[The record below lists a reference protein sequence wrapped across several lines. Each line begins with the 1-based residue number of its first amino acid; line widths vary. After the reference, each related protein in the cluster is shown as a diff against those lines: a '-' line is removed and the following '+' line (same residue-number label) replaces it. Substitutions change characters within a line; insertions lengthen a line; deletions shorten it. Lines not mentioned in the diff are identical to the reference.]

1 MQSDTA
7 VAQSIREATRD
18 AEARFRAANPKSEAQ
33 FEQACRVL
41 PGGNT
46 RIITYYPPFPLTFTR
61 GEGAYLWDLDGHR
74 HTDLVGDQS
83 AALYG
88 HSHPVI
94 LDAIRRALDGGITLG
109 GPNTYETELAA
120 LICRRFPSID
130 LVRFCNSGT
139 EANVLAL
146 ATARAVTRRSKI
158 MAFEGGFHGGVLSFA
173 RGGGLIN
180 VPFPTV
186 LAPYNDPAAAV
197 ALIEREAANLAA
209 VIVEPMMGGGGCIPG
224 DREFLGALREACTRH
239 GVVLVF
245 DEVMTSRLSP
255 GGRQAAIGVTPDL
268 TTLGKYVGGGLSF
281 GAFGGRADIMARF
294 DQRRPDYLHHPG
306 TFNNNVCTMAAGLA
320 GLARVFTAEA
330 AVDLNRRGDA
340 LRERLSGLGAERGVP
355 LQAIG
360 VGSLMNLHFHAGPI
374 RSPAD
379 TALGNIELRNLLH
392 LELLG
397 RGFYLARRGFI
408 ALSLPLTDRDI
419 DGFVSSLADVLDG
432 FAKLL
437 GS

>member
-1 MQSDTA
+1 MESGTA
-7 VAQSIREATRD
+7 VAESIREATRG
-18 AEARFRAANPKSEAQ
+18 AEARFRAANPKSAER

-46 RIITYYPPFPLTFTR
+46 RIITYYPPFPLTFSR
-61 GEGAYLWDLDGHR
+61 GEGAYLWDVDGHR
-74 HTDLVGDQS
+74 YTDFVGDQS

-94 LDAIRRALDGGITLG
+94 LDAIRGALNGGITLG
-109 GPNTYETELAA
+109 GPNLYEAEFAA

-146 ATARAVTRRSKI
+146 ATARAVTGRRKV

-173 RGGGLIN
+173 RGGGLLN

-186 LAPYNDPAAAV
+186 LAPYNEPDRAV
-197 ALIEREAANLAA
+197 SLLEREAADLAA

-224 DREFLGALREACTRH
+224 DRKFLAALREACTRH

-255 GGRQAAIGVTPDL
+255 GGLQAALGVMPDL
-268 TTLGKYVGGGLSF
+268 TSLGKYVGGGLSF

-320 GLARVFTAEA
+320 GLSRVFTPEA
-330 AVDLNRRGDA
+330 AIAVNHRGDT
-340 LRERLSGLGAERGVP
+340 LRERLNRLGLARGLP
-355 LQAIG
+355 LQVTG

-379 TALGNIELRNLLH
+379 AALGNLDLRNLLH
-392 LELLG
+392 LELLY

-408 ALSLPLTDRDI
+408 ALSLPLTEADM
-419 DGFVSSLADVLDG
+419 DGLVASLEDVLDG

-437 GS
+437 AA

>member
-158 MAFEGGFHGGVLSFA
+158 MAFEGGFHGGVLSFV

-197 ALIEREAANLAA
+197 ALIEREAADLAA

-224 DREFLGALREACTRH
+224 DREFLGALRESCTRH
-239 GVVLVF
+239 DVVLVF

-255 GGRQAAIGVTPDL
+255 GGRQAALGVTPDL

-320 GLARVFTAEA
+320 GLTRVFTAEA

-340 LRERLSGLGAERGVP
+340 LRERLNGLGAERGVP
-355 LQAIG
+355 LQATG

-379 TALGNIELRNLLH
+379 AALGNIELRNLLH

-437 GS
+437 GR

>member
-1 MQSDTA
+1 MESNTA
-7 VAQSIREATRD
+7 VAQGIREATRD
-18 AEARFRAANPKSEAQ
+18 AEARFGAANPRSAER

-46 RIITYYPPFPLTFTR
+46 RIITYYPPFPLTFAR
-61 GEGAYLWDLDGHR
+61 GDGAYLWDLDGHR
-74 HTDLVGDQS
+74 HTDFVGDQS
-83 AALYG
+83 AAIYG

-109 GPNTYETELAA
+109 GPSMHEADLAT

-146 ATARAVTRRSKI
+146 ATARAVTRRSKV
-158 MAFEGGFHGGVLSFA
+158 MAFEGGFHGGVLSFV
-173 RGGGLIN
+173 RGGGLLN

-186 LAPYNDPAAAV
+186 LAPYNELEVAV
-197 ALIEREAANLAA
+197 AVLEREATDLAA

-224 DREFLGALREACTRH
+224 ERAFLGALRDACTRH

-255 GGRQAAIGVTPDL
+255 GGLQAAIGVTPDL

-281 GAFGGRADIMARF
+281 GAFGGRRDIMARF

-320 GLARVFTAEA
+320 GLSRVFTAEA
-330 AVDLNRRGDA
+330 AIELNRRGDA
-340 LRERLSGLGAERGVP
+340 LRERLNRLGRERGMP
-355 LQAIG
+355 LQATG

-379 TALGNIELRNLLH
+379 AALGNIDLRNLLH
-392 LELLG
+392 LELLC

-408 ALSLPLTDRDI
+408 ALSLPLTDTDV
-419 DGFVSSLADVLDG
+419 DGLVAGLEDVLDG

-437 GS
+437 AP

>member
-1 MQSDTA
+1 
-7 VAQSIREATRD
+7 
-18 AEARFRAANPKSEAQ
+18 
-33 FEQACRVL
+33 
-41 PGGNT
+41 
-46 RIITYYPPFPLTFTR
+46 
-61 GEGAYLWDLDGHR
+61 
-74 HTDLVGDQS
+74 
-83 AALYG
+83 
-88 HSHPVI
+88 
-94 LDAIRRALDGGITLG
+94 
-109 GPNTYETELAA
+109 
-120 LICRRFPSID
+120 
-130 LVRFCNSGT
+130 
-139 EANVLAL
+139 
-146 ATARAVTRRSKI
+146 
-158 MAFEGGFHGGVLSFA
+158 MAFEGGFHGGVLSFV

-197 ALIEREAANLAA
+197 ALVARAAAGRAA

-255 GGRQAAIGVTPDL
+255 GGRQAALGVTPDL

-320 GLARVFTAEA
+320 GLTRVFTAEA
-330 AVDLNRRGDA
+330 AVNLNRRGDA
-340 LRERLSGLGAERGVP
+340 LRERLNGLGAERGVP
-355 LQAIG
+355 LQATG
-360 VGSLMNLHFHAGPI
+360 VGSLMNLHFHGGPI
-374 RSPAD
+374 RSPAHA
-379 TALGNIELRNLLH
+379 ALGNIELRNLLH

-419 DGFVSSLADVLDG
+419 DSFVSSLADVLDG

-437 GS
+437 GR